1 MTEISRGNETP
12 ARTERTSPGPY
23 LTSCAR
29 TDVGM
34 RRSSNEDAFVLVDL
48 DAPANAIA
56 CEGERLEIA
65 GKRML
70 LALSDGMG
78 GAAAGE
84 VASSLAL
91 STLVRELHGCG
102 SARMDHALEAA
113 VHVANARVLEA
124 ASTTEQRGMGAT
136 LTAVVIVDN
145 IAWIAEVGDSRAYL
159 LRDRKL
165 HQLTRDQS
173 YVQMLVDIGAMSEEE
188 AKESPRKNVIL
199 QAVGTAPELR
209 VALGRLSLRR
219 GDRLLLCSDGLSNEL
234 DDSELAD
241 LLTRNAPDVAC
252 EHAIASAN
260 QHGGRDNVTAIVAV
274 LDGDALPL
282 AAADEPLTATHIVL
296 QEFSKAPG

>member
-1 MTEISRGNETP
+1 MAQLST
-12 ARTERTSPGPY
+12 GPF

-34 RRSSNEDAFVLVDL
+34 RRLSNEDAFVLVDL
-48 DAPANAIA
+48 DAPTTAIA
-56 CEGERLEIA
+56 CEGERLEIR

-91 STLVRELHGCG
+91 STLVRELHQTGNE
-102 SARMDHALEAA
+102 RMDQALEAA

-124 ASTTEQRGMGAT
+124 ASSGGRQGMGAT
-136 LTAVVIVDN
+136 LTAVVIVDG

-165 HQLTRDQS
+165 HLLTRDQS
-173 YVQMLVDIGAMSEEE
+173 YVQMLVDIGALSEEQ
-188 AKESPRKNVIL
+188 AKDSPQKNVIL
-199 QAVGTAPELR
+199 QAVGTAPDLR
-209 VALGRLSLRR
+209 VALGQLSLRR

-234 DDSELAD
+234 DDAELAD
-241 LLTRNAPDVAC
+241 VLTRNGPDVAC
-252 EHAIASAN
+252 EHAIARAN

-274 LDGDALPL
+274 LDGEALPV
-282 AAADEPLTATHIVL
+282 AAAGEPLTETHQVL
-296 QEFSKAPG
+296 QEFSDAPR

>member
-1 MTEISRGNETP
+1 MANLQT
-12 ARTERTSPGPY
+12 GPF

-48 DAPANAIA
+48 DAPTTAIA
-56 CEGERLEIA
+56 CSGERIEIA

-84 VASSLAL
+84 VASCLAL
-91 STLVRELHGCG
+91 STLVRELHRR
-102 SARMDHALEAA
+102 SNERMDCALEAA

-124 ASTTEQRGMGAT
+124 ASCAERQGMGAT
-136 LTAVVIVDN
+136 LTAVVIVDD

-159 LRDRKL
+159 LRDNKL

-173 YVQMLVDIGAMSEEE
+173 YVQMLVDMGAISEEE
-188 AKESPRKNVIL
+188 AKASPKKNVIL
-199 QAVGTAPELR
+199 QAVGTTPDLR

-219 GDRLLLCSDGLSNEL
+219 GDRLLLCSDGLSNEV
-234 DDSELAD
+234 DDRELAE
-241 LLTRNAPDVAC
+241 LLTRNPPDVAC
-252 EHAIASAN
+252 EHAIESAN

-274 LDGDALPL
+274 IDGDALPP
-282 AAADEPLTATHIVL
+282 AEANEPLTATHSVL
-296 QEFSKAPG
+296 QEFSGSPR